1 MAVMAKVITSCSV
14 AAVSPSKPTGSDV
27 RQRWDA
33 MEAASPSAERVV
45 LRGWGH
51 DGHICD
57 PRPLARLIEA
67 FADKVMP

>member
-1 MAVMAKVITSCSV
+1 
-14 AAVSPSKPTGSDV
+14 
-27 RQRWDA
+27 

-45 LRGWGH
+45 LGGWGH

-57 PRPLARLIEA
+57 PKPLARLIEA